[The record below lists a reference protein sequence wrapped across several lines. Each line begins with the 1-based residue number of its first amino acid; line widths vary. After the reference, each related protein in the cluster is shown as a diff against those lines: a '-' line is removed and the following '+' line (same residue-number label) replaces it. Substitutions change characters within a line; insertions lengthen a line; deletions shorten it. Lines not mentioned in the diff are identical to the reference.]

1 VSGAAGSSLEEVR
14 SGFFEGTLVI
24 GDCVDPS
31 GVAGNGRSAGGGP
44 FYIHINH
51 SSKSREFQ

>member
-1 VSGAAGSSLEEVR
+1 MSGAAGSSLEEVR
-14 SGFFEGTLVI
+14 SGLFEGTLVM
-24 GDCVDPS
+24 GGCVDPS

-51 SSKSREFQ
+51 SSPIM